1 MGIEKNRSFFLDI
14 KMSINDSQSQRIKYE
29 EQIKYLIDLRQR
41 FRQVD
46 KFL

>member
-1 MGIEKNRSFFLDI
+1 MD
-14 KMSINDSQSQRIKYE
+14 DYQAQRIKCE

-46 KFL
+46 ESILLKIIWFII